1 MNVNLYNLFQLYGL
15 GSLLVAI
22 SVLVV
27 TSVIRTHWF
36 SEWWVKQTDKLIVW
50 FMKRKVKESNTRI
63 LLESDIVNHDIFNYI
78 DFWIFS
84 KIPAFQFSTEYRT
97 VVFKRY
103 LTIYLN
109 CYKREILKFIKDSK
123 YQEMDQSKLWRSLL
137 ELINNIVSTYEKEC
151 EDAGI
156 PKIVIMKMKA
166 KNNDVIALVMDLID
180 SISNSQIYQGD
191 KNYLKIYSILNI
203 ILSVLENTIQNS
215 ESICNSINGQ
225 LKNSTFSDGT
235 KIYKEP

>member
-15 GSLLVAI
+15 GSLLVGI
-22 SVLVV
+22 FVLVA
-27 TSVIRTHWF
+27 TSIIRTHWF
-36 SEWWVKQTDKLIVW
+36 SEWWVKQTDKVIVW

-137 ELINNIVSTYEKEC
+137 ELINNIVSTYEKDC

-235 KIYKEP
+235 KVYKEP